1 MEILVRKREGKRPL
15 GRLGRRW
22 EGNIRMDLGEVGWEV
37 MDWIYLAEDRDH
49 WRAVMKTVMN
59 FQVPESG

>member
-1 MEILVRKREGKRPL
+1 
-15 GRLGRRW
+15 
-22 EGNIRMDLGEVGWEV
+22 MDLGEVGWEV